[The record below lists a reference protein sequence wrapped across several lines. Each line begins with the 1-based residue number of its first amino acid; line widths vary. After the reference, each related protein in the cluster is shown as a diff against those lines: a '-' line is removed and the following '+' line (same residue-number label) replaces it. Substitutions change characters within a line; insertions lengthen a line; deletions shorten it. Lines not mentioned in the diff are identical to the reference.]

1 MIALLKKYILNDLN
15 TIIQVY
21 VSRMSS
27 KTSPVL
33 YIEEVND
40 YGNVDSRV
48 FVRYDGGDTYVVHM
62 TRRDN
67 KAFRKYPD
75 FRMEFYTRESL
86 VNFLL
91 YSVCLNSTVN
101 VTLFKMDLDEL
112 SSYDFAG
119 YDSLYKRTRRYN
131 ELFGYDAF
139 RFYNFEGL
147 MELTMVL
154 RDMRF

>member
-1 MIALLKKYILNDLN
+1 
-15 TIIQVY
+15 
-21 VSRMSS
+21 MSS
-27 KTSPVL
+27 KSSPVL

-40 YGNVDSRV
+40 NGNVDTRA
-48 FVRYDGGDTYVVHM
+48 FVRYDGNDTYVVHM

-91 YSVCLNSTVN
+91 YSVCVNSTVN
-101 VTLFKMDLDEL
+101 VTLFKMDFDEL
-112 SSYDFAG
+112 FTYNFAG
-119 YDSLYKRTRRYN
+119 YEVLYKSTRRHA
-131 ELFGYDAF
+131 ELFGYDKF
-139 RFYNFEGL
+139 GFYNFDGL
-147 MELTMVL
+147 MELAMVL